1 MITDGQL
8 SVPAFPD
15 KQAKAHEILAKL
27 WQDRS
32 GRLSLQVCSEYYF
45 TVTRKLKPG
54 LEPESAWS
62 DLEAL
67 RAWEALVHRFYDLQK
82 ARETEIRY
90 GLSWWDSMIVA
101 SAYLAQYS
109 RILSEDLS
117 ESQEYF
123 GLRVVNPFLSN
134 FPVLARDI
142 APASIAMSFGSCCA
156 SGLYSL

>member
-1 MITDGQL
+1 MTDRFFVDTNIFVYARDA
-8 SVPAFPD
+8 SFPD

-32 GRLSLQVCSEYYF
+32 GRLSLQVCSEYYV

-54 LEPESAWS
+54 LEPDSAWS

-67 RAWEALVHRFYDLQK
+67 RAWEPLATDFATLQR
-82 ARETEIRY
+82 ARETEVRY

-101 SAYLAQYS
+101 SACLAECT

-117 ESQEYF
+117 GGQEYF
-123 GLRVVNPFLSN
+123 GLRVVNPFL
-134 FPVLARDI
+134 
-142 APASIAMSFGSCCA
+142 
-156 SGLYSL
+156 